1 MNEMLNKFFSLKD
14 NNTNIRTEVL
24 AGITTFVT
32 MAYII
37 FVNPSILS
45 ATAGQE
51 LYGSLT
57 VATCIAAAIGT
68 LMMALYAKLP
78 FAQAPGMGLNAFFA
92 FSIVPLVGYG
102 GALSAVFISGI
113 IFILITVFGLREVI
127 VKAIPQNI
135 KLSISVGIGL
145 FIALIGCKNAGLI
158 VDNPATF
165 VALVDFSKFSAMDA
179 GKLTAEAISARGAAI
194 AIFGLLVTGI
204 LYKFKVKGSILIGIL
219 ICTALAFPLKMT
231 SLPHDLAAWNISL
244 SPTFFKFDFAALT
257 SVNGSTSLWAS
268 IFTAIA
274 IVISFTL
281 VDMFDTIGTL
291 VGTAE
296 GAGMLDKNGNV
307 PNMKKAMM
315 ADAVATSVGSCVGS
329 STVTTYVE
337 SSAGIAAGGKT
348 GLTSLVTGILFLL
361 AIILAPIAG
370 IVPAAATAPA
380 LIIVGVFMMSQVSK
394 INFSDITE
402 ALPAFAVIILMPFTY
417 SIATGIAAGLIF
429 HPILKTATGKV
440 KEVHPLAWVLAI
452 LFILKFTV
460 LPK

>member
-1 MNEMLNKFFSLKD
+1 L
-14 NNTNIRTEVL
+14 
-24 AGITTFVT
+24 
-32 MAYII
+32 
-37 FVNPSILS
+37 
-45 ATAGQE
+45 
-51 LYGSLT
+51 
-57 VATCIAAAIGT
+57 
-68 LMMALYAKLP
+68 
-78 FAQAPGMGLNAFFA
+78 
-92 FSIVPLVGYG
+92 
-102 GALSAVFISGI
+102 
-113 IFILITVFGLREVI
+113 
-127 VKAIPQNI
+127 
-135 KLSISVGIGL
+135 
-145 FIALIGCKNAGLI
+145 
-158 VDNPATF
+158 
-165 VALVDFSKFSAMDA
+165 
-179 GKLTAEAISARGAAI
+179 
-194 AIFGLLVTGI
+194 
-204 LYKFKVKGSILIGIL
+204 
-219 ICTALAFPLKMT
+219 
-231 SLPHDLAAWNISL
+231 
-244 SPTFFKFDFAALT
+244 FKFDFAALT
-257 SVNGSTSLWAS
+257 NVNGSTSLWGS

-307 PNMKKAMM
+307 PNMKKAIM
-315 ADAVATSVGSCVGS
+315 ADAVATSVGACVGS

-337 SSAGIAAGGKT
+337 SSAGIAAGGRT
-348 GLTSLVTGILFLL
+348 GLTSLVTGILFIV
-361 AIILAPIAG
+361 AIIFAPIAG

-429 HPILKTATGKV
+429 HPILKASTGKI